1 MEISDE
7 LYETY
12 SELIKIKGECSCKLI
27 DELNM
32 SELTLRQIEYIKK
45 FDRCDCITTSELAKI
60 LELSKPSVTE
70 MIKKFIKLECIYKQ
84 KCNEDGRVY
93 YLHLTEKG
101 RCIARFEELTV
112 RKLVDRIL
120 DSLEDDEIKTLI
132 SLLSKIK

>member
-45 FDRCDCITTSELAKI
+45 FDRCDYVTTSELAKI

>member
-1 MEISDE
+1 LEISDE

-45 FDRCDCITTSELAKI
+45 FDRCDYVTTSELAKI

-120 DSLEDDEIKTLI
+120 DSLEEDEIKTLI

>member
-45 FDRCDCITTSELAKI
+45 FDRCDYVTTSELAKI

-120 DSLEDDEIKTLI
+120 DSLEEDEIKTLI